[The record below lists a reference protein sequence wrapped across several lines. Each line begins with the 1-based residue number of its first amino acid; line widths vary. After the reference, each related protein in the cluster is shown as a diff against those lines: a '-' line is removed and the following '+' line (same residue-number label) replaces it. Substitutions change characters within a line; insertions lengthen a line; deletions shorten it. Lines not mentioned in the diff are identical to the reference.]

1 MRLESNAEIRFVHN
15 GQTVTKVDPRGLPV
29 GWRMLLDDDAIAYFC
44 SDLTGKTTYTDPR
57 GLPDHNELRLVPD
70 GQFEALDC
78 YIDHK
83 HKESSWHDP
92 REGATQSSMQQWLRR
107 DLADYLRRELARA
120 PFVIADP
127 PTELEPTSHQVVLP
141 HDVCLA
147 SHHGDV
153 ESVQAFLAS
162 GGDVN
167 AKATDDCGTLLIFAA
182 SAARDLAM
190 VELLLRAGAKVNA
203 QDRWGCTAL
212 ASACCPLSF
221 QPFRQQFLAE
231 QPFCSSVDTGV
242 KGGSIKKA
250 PVIRDAKPKGSKS
263 ATPKSRQAVIELLI
277 ASSADPDLKD
287 QAGLT
292 PLMVATIAS
301 EHLVVRTLLSANIAR
316 DACDDNGMTALAH
329 ATSKGLEGIARLLR
343 QPSSSLRK
351 NNFFSSHSAFGGTAP
366 NASPSAIA
374 AADQAAEELLQADRW
389 EASSRLG
396 AGCKGASSG
405 HERVSAV
412 AKAKQKKAKRA
423 AVAILSSPS
432 LRRDAADEV
441 SSPGL
446 SSSSKPSAAAS
457 AAASAATFFNW
468 AIGRDSNCAS
478 AASSV
483 IASAASSVDTSAQ
496 ASQTGSVNTS
506 AHASRSNSRNPSI
519 HGGNVFN
526 SLAQAAD
533 MGGEDLVTRVT
544 AALASLDHRGA
555 AREEGELAGRGEAE
569 RDVGDV
575 PSPGPLPPPALP
587 EANVSPTISPARLR
601 RKALGEAVSHALS
614 QASMPVDSHHPQPGH
629 VAVPVDFLCPI
640 TYELMREP
648 VLVADGSTY
657 EREAIEHWLKTHST
671 SPVTNERLVHSMIVP
686 NNMARSLIRDF
697 ATAHPSLTECVEFWQ
712 AIERNKARVARVAQG
727 LRV

>member
-1 MRLESNAEIRFVHN
+1 
-15 GQTVTKVDPRGLPV
+15 
-29 GWRMLLDDDAIAYFC
+29 
-44 SDLTGKTTYTDPR
+44 
-57 GLPDHNELRLVPD
+57 
-70 GQFEALDC
+70 
-78 YIDHK
+78 
-83 HKESSWHDP
+83 
-92 REGATQSSMQQWLRR
+92 MQQWLRR

-120 PFVIADP
+120 PVMVADLL
-127 PTELEPTSHQVVLP
+127 TELEPTSHHQVVLP

-153 ESVQAFLAS
+153 EGVQAFLARCVLAACFAARFASICPHAPALRAAAPPGVPSNFLEPEPEPLPFPIGS

-231 QPFCSSVDTGV
+231 QPVCSSLATGSG
-242 KGGSIKKA
+242 GGSIKKA
-250 PVIRDAKPKGSKS
+250 PVIRDAKAKGSKS
-263 ATPKSRQAVIELLI
+263 ATPKSRQAVIELLV

-351 NNFFSSHSAFGGTAP
+351 NNFFSSQSAFGGTAP

-405 HERVSAV
+405 HERVPAV

-432 LRRDAADEV
+432 LRRDAADDMSSSGV
-441 SSPGL
+441 SSSP
-446 SSSSKPSAAAS
+446 KPSAAAS

-478 AASSV
+478 AASSTN
-483 IASAASSVDTSAQ
+483 TSAQ

-506 AHASRSNSRNPSI
+506 AQASRSASRNPSI

-526 SLAQAAD
+526 PLAQATD
-533 MGGEDLVTRVT
+533 VGGDDLVTRVT
-544 AALASLDHRGA
+544 AALASLDHRGT
-555 AREEGELAGRGEAE
+555 AREEGELAGHGDAE
-569 RDVGDV
+569 RGVGDV

-601 RKALGEAVSHALS
+601 RKALGEAVTHVLS
-614 QASMPVDSHHPQPGH
+614 QASINPVDSQAPQPGP

-671 SPVTNERLVHSMIVP
+671 SPVTNERLAHTMIVP

-712 AIERNKARVARVAQG
+712 AIEHNKARVARVAQG
-727 LRV
+727 LRA